1 MVLDFFKGM
10 QREQFDNARKT
21 LLIYDNNKD
30 FADKTDELKSVVD
43 KITEILNSEEPYSE
57 IHNLPMLR
65 KDLIDLL
72 RNV

>member
-1 MVLDFFKGM
+1 M
-10 QREQFDNARKT
+10 
-21 LLIYDNNKD
+21 IYDNNKD

-65 KDLIDLL
+65 KRL
-72 RNV
+72 N